1 MYSWLETNIIAFL
14 DDGLIIVAMIL
25 AIGLA
30 VTAIFGES
38 PLRAGSSGSAC
49 TLQSSGMNEWF
60 TKNTITSQL

>member
-1 MYSWLETNIIAFL
+1 MYSWLETHVIVCL

-38 PLRAGSSGSAC
+38 S
-49 TLQSSGMNEWF
+49 LQSRVLWNGAYPAIISNEWF